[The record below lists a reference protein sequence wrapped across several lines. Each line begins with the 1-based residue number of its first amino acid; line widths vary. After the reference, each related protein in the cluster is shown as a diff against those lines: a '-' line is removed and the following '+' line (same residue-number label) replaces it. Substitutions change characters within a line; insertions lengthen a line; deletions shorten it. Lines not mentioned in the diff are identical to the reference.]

1 MIVQP
6 VLIRIPG
13 APGLSGAQWVERQRS
28 YARRALEHCAKL
40 SGAPRG
46 EWPQSSERV
55 PLPCEGWHWSIAHKP
70 HFAAAVVSRE
80 PVGIDV
86 ESLAPRNS
94 DLSAALAS
102 QEEWT
107 LVQRGRGL
115 KGADSSGGL
124 HGWRMFFELWTA
136 KEAALKS
143 HGRGIGG
150 LKSCRLQ
157 RIEKSGR
164 FVLSFE
170 GRDSAIEHFRYG
182 DHVAAC
188 TCGTSRLTWHVIE
201 GPQYL

>member
-13 APGLSGAQWVERQRS
+13 VAGLSGSQCVERQRI
-28 YARRALEHCAKL
+28 YARRALDHCAKL

-46 EWPQSSERV
+46 DWPQSPERV
-55 PLPCEGWHWSIAHKP
+55 PLPREGWHWSIAHKP

-94 DLSAALAS
+94 DLSPALAS
-102 QEEWT
+102 QEEWA
-107 LVQRGRGL
+107 LVQHGRGL

-143 HGRGIGG
+143 NSKGISG
-150 LKSCRLQ
+150 LKACRLR
-157 RIEKSGR
+157 RIEKTGR
-164 FVLSFE
+164 FVLTYE
-170 GRDSAIEHFRYG
+170 GRESVVEHFCYG

-188 TCGTSRLTWHVIE
+188 TCGDSRLTWHVIE
-201 GPQYL
+201 GP